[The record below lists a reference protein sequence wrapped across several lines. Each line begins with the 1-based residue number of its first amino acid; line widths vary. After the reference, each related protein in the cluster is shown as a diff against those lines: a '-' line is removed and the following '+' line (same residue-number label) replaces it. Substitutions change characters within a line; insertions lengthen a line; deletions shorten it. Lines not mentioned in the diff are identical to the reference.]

1 MIKTVKV
8 ASVKK
13 GSPAAKAGIL
23 PDDFIISINGSD
35 ISDVLDYRFYMADE
49 RLSLKI
55 HRGPELFEITI
66 KKDEY
71 SDIGLDFDTYLMDEK
86 RSCRNGCVFCFIDQ
100 NPPGMRESIYFKDDD
115 SRLSFLSGNYITLT
129 NLKESDIDRIIKMH
143 MSPINV
149 SVHTTNPELRCKMMK
164 NRFAGSSLEY
174 LKKLADAGITVN
186 GQIVLCKGLND
197 GSELECTLRDLY
209 ALYPA
214 LSSVS
219 VVPAGLTKHR
229 EGLYPLEGFTP
240 EEAKRVIM
248 QVNSFG
254 DKCFAECGSRI
265 FCCADEFYLKSG
277 LPFPSADYYGDY
289 PQFENGVGMIVS
301 MLNEFDGELEYL
313 GEDFDTSISKK
324 FSVATGEAAF
334 DFIKELTE
342 RLCERC
348 KNLSGNVYKIKNDFF
363 GHTITVAGLICGCDL
378 ISQLR
383 GKELGETLYIS
394 SNMLR
399 AEGDLFL
406 DSISKEEAEKE
417 LNVKIIPVPTDGYE
431 FIRAIM
437 E

>member
-1 MIKTVKV
+1 MVKV

-13 GSPAAKAGIL
+13 GSPADRAGVL
-23 PDDFIISINGSD
+23 KDDIIISVNGNE
-35 ISDVLDYRFYMADE
+35 ISDVLDYRFYIME
-49 RLSLKI
+49 SSLTILI
-55 HRGPELFEITI
+55 HRGPELFEVKIQ
-66 KKDEY
+66 KDEY

-100 NPPGMRESIYFKDDD
+100 NPSGMRESIYFKDDD

-129 NLKESDIDRIIKMH
+129 NLKDSDIDRIIKMH

-164 NRFAGSSLEY
+164 NRFAGRSLEY
-174 LKKLADAGITVN
+174 LKRLADAGITIN

-197 GSELECTLRDLY
+197 KEELSRTMSDLY

-214 LSSVS
+214 ISSVS

-229 EGLYPLEGFTP
+229 EGLYPLELFTP
-240 EEAKRVIM
+240 EEAAEVIA

-254 DKCFAECGSRI
+254 DRCKNECGSRI
-265 FCCADEFYLKSG
+265 FCCADEFYLKSKI
-277 LPFPSADYYGDY
+277 PFPDASYYEDY

-301 MLNEFDGELEYL
+301 MLEEFSDELEFL
-313 GEDFDTSISKK
+313 EEDYDTSLEKK
-324 FSVATGEAAF
+324 FSIATGEAAF
-334 DFIKELTE
+334 DFISSLSE
-342 RLCERC
+342 RLCEKCPSLR
-348 KNLSGNVYKIKNDFF
+348 GDVYKIENNFF
-363 GHTITVAGLICGCDL
+363 GNTITVAGLICGCDL
-378 ISQLR
+378 IEQLR
-383 GKELGETLYIS
+383 GKELGDTLYIS

-406 DSISKEEAEKE
+406 DSISLEDAEKE

-431 FIRAIM
+431 FIKAIL
-437 E
+437 EK